1 MIFFSCDMSHVTID
15 TNRVISHLVDVAT
28 ELQRRRAEATKD
40 TIRDAVRAL
49 LVEEHPAAISIP
61 AVAARAGI
69 SVRTIYRYFETK
81 QALLDDVA
89 EIQLRRAD
97 AVVER
102 RQDLYD
108 RPDEYLKV
116 LWRDFADD
124 VPAVKAQHQSAAGE
138 ELRRS
143 RLASSRSEI
152 QRRIDAGFPDA
163 SDSDRRDL
171 VDLLICVTSSSAF
184 LELHARLDRTPEDA
198 ARIAIWAVG
207 AMQKQFKH
215 DGGMR

>member
-1 MIFFSCDMSHVTID
+1 MLHVSLD
-15 TNRVISHLVDVAT
+15 TNRDITHAVGMAT

-40 TIRDAVRAL
+40 AIRDAVRAL
-49 LVEEHPAAISIP
+49 LTEEHPAAISVP
-61 AVAARAGI
+61 AVAERAGI

-97 AVVER
+97 AVVDR

-108 RPDEYLKV
+108 RPEEYLKV

-124 VPAVKAQHQSAAGE
+124 LPAVRAQHQSAAGE

-143 RLASSRSEI
+143 RLANSRVEV
-152 QRRIDAGFPDA
+152 QRRMDAAFPDA
-163 SDSDRRDL
+163 SESDRRDL
-171 VDLLICVTSSSAF
+171 VDLVLAMTSSSAF
-184 LELHARLDRTPEDA
+184 LELHGRLDRTPEDA
-198 ARIAIWAVG
+198 ARLAIWAIG
-207 AMQKQFKH
+207 AMQRQFKH
-215 DGGMR
+215 DGGMQ